1 VKKLEVERDN
11 MKLKTKL
18 YSGFGTIV
26 IILLVISTIVLYTLS
41 LQKGN
46 MENIVRNNYERVSL
60 AHSLKYNVQTKARLV
75 REYFIHDE
83 DEVPTL
89 EEESIKDLIQESL
102 MLFSHLKLLLTDED
116 ELKHIIIELEQLNV
130 KHNANIEVALQYV
143 KTGNSELAK
152 EIILV
157 DNSEVRMS
165 LINGIDLLT
174 DNEEVAMDLV
184 LDEALQTYQYT
195 LVLFAILISFS
206 LLLVLFI
213 TASVIRSFSISLN
226 SVRNV
231 MMNIP
236 KQSFEKIPR
245 IETNINNEFDDV
257 AKAYNE
263 MADALEEYAN
273 NEKALKNSLQEENW
287 VKTKY
292 AELATSF
299 QGAKQLNAFSDIFIT
314 KIAHTVDA
322 KYGVFYFKETNRFR
336 RTAAYAGNRVDD
348 LGEVLIHEGEGLV
361 GQCALDK
368 QVIQIDQLPDGYI
381 ETKSG
386 LGRAVP
392 TALIILP
399 IKFEEDVLGVVELAK
414 FEPFTRLQCR
424 LLEQVC
430 NSIGPNLDRILY
442 HMEIERLLSDSQAL
456 TEELQAQSEEL
467 QQQQEELRTINEDLY
482 RENLRADEKTKEL
495 ELIKSDLEEKNREV
509 VLSSKYKTEFL
520 ANMSHELRTPLNS
533 MLILSEILAENN
545 EANLSTKQIEYAQTI
560 HTSGKDL
567 LNLINDILDL
577 SKVESGKLDVFPE
590 EIETN
595 EVKAFVK
602 RQFSPIAR
610 SKDLEFDII
619 IDKDTPQIFISDD
632 QRVKQILKNLLS
644 NAFKFTNK
652 GKVTLH
658 MKAAK
663 EESNSKVIFTV
674 TDTGIGIPEDKLQV
688 IFEAFSQVDGTTS
701 RKYGGTGLGLS
712 ISKELT
718 QLLGGFIEVS
728 SEEGRGSQFSLHLP
742 NFIEEK
748 LVLDN
753 KFVAVTVDQHESQVV
768 SSDKEIT
775 EVELTD
781 IEELNNK
788 TVLLVDDDMRNIFAL
803 TSALEKEKMNVLFA
817 ENGIEALSILD
828 KTEIDIV
835 LMDIMMP
842 KMNGFEAM
850 EQIRKN
856 DKWKDMPIIALT
868 AKAMKSDRQ
877 NCISAGASDY
887 ISKPVKLEQLLSLIK
902 VWLYK

>member
-1 VKKLEVERDN
+1 

-18 YSGFGTIV
+18 YIGFGTIV

-60 AHSLKYNVQTKARLV
+60 AHNLKYNVQTKARIV

-83 DEVPTL
+83 DELPTF
-89 EEESIKDLIQESL
+89 EEETIKDLIQESH
-102 MLFSHLKLLLTDED
+102 MLFSHLKLLITPED
-116 ELKHIIIELEQLNV
+116 ELKNIVIELEQLNV
-130 KHNANIEVALQYV
+130 KHNSNIETALQYV
-143 KTGNSELAK
+143 KTGNHELAK

-165 LINGIDLLT
+165 LIHGIDQLT

-184 LDEALQTYQYT
+184 LDEALQTYQFT
-195 LVLFAILISFS
+195 LVLFAILISIS

-236 KQSFEKIPR
+236 KQSFAKIPR

-263 MADALEEYAN
+263 MADALEKYAT

-292 AELATSF
+292 AELATSL
-299 QGAKQLNAFSDIFIT
+299 QGAQELNAFSDIFIR

-322 KYGVFYFKETNRFR
+322 KYGVFYFKEHNCFR

-361 GQCALDK
+361 GQCALDQ
-368 QVIQIDQLPDGYI
+368 QVIKIEQLPNGYI

-386 LGRAVP
+386 LGRAEP
-392 TALIILP
+392 TSLIIFP
-399 IKFEEDVLGVVELAK
+399 ITFEGDVLGVLELAK
-414 FEPFTRLQCR
+414 FEPYTSLQCR

-430 NSIGPNLDRILY
+430 SSIGPNLDRILY
-442 HMEIERLLSDSQAL
+442 HMEIEKLLSDSQAL

-495 ELIKSDLEEKNREV
+495 EIIKSDLEQKNREV

-545 EANLSTKQIEYAQTI
+545 DANLSSKQIEYAQTI

-590 EIETN
+590 EIEIN
-595 EVKAFVK
+595 EVKAFVN
-602 RQFSPIAR
+602 RQFLPIAR
-610 SKDLEFDII
+610 NKDLEFDII
-619 IDKDTPQIFISDD
+619 IDKDTPQIIVSDD

-658 MKAAK
+658 IKADQEK
-663 EESNSKVIFTV
+663 SNSIIIFTV
-674 TDTGIGIPEDKLQV
+674 TDTGIGIPNNKLQD
-688 IFEAFSQVDGTTS
+688 IFEAFNQVDGTTS
-701 RKYGGTGLGLS
+701 RKFGGTGLGLS
-712 ISKELT
+712 ISKELS

-742 NFIEEK
+742 NLIEEK

-753 KFVAVTVDQHESQVV
+753 QFIAATVDQDKSQEVKT
-768 SSDKEIT
+768 DKEIT
-775 EVELTD
+775 EVNLCE
-781 IEELNNK
+781 IEELKNK
-788 TVLLVDDDMRNIFAL
+788 AVLLVDDDMRNIFAL
-803 TSALEKEKMNVLFA
+803 TSALEKERMNVLFA
-817 ENGIEALSILD
+817 ENGIEALNILD

-850 EQIRKN
+850 EQIRQN
-856 DKWKDMPIIALT
+856 DKLKDIPIIALT
-868 AKAMKSDRQ
+868 AKAMKADRQ
-877 NCISAGASDY
+877 KCISAGASDY
-887 ISKPVKLEQLLSLIK
+887 ISKPVKIEQLLSVMK